1 MTRFYSPRRLPEL
14 GTVSTVCGGERGSRK
29 ARSET
34 DGGLPLASSLFPAIY
49 GIIPSIPELVL
60 LRLWGFFFF
69 FFWLFVACFVSF
81 VAFSRTGGA
90 GSGGISL
97 SLFLTMVLLFLGRNY
112 DERSVTGT

>member
-69 FFWLFVACFVSF
+69 FF
-81 VAFSRTGGA
+81 
-90 GSGGISL
+90 GSSL
-97 SLFLTMVLLFLGRNY
+97 LVLFLLLHLVELGEPAAEEFLFLFSLLWYYFFSDGTMMNGR
-112 DERSVTGT
+112 